1 MNDHPE
7 MTPVDEQAAFW
18 LFRTDIGLS
27 PEEEVEFAA
36 WLSASEDHLHVWER
50 GLGALDGI
58 GLDDD
63 PLIDAMRTDAL
74 TARPAASSR
83 IWRAMAAV
91 AAVLVLGLVGLTS
104 WQALSPS
111 SVTPGGGGTQIAAN
125 HLPDLVSGD
134 TQRRVTL
141 PDGSIVTLDRQTAL
155 AMNYGPQRRDIQLLR
170 GRAIFDVKHDGRSFA
185 VVAGDVTVTDMGT
198 RFSVQLRSDG
208 VVANLER
215 GRVVVSRMGDPV
227 TAALVPGQSLTA
239 LSGKP
244 FSILSANPA
253 TMFDWSVFYVE
264 FHDTPLDQAVAQL
277 NKHSVTQLRVIGAA
291 ARLRVSGRFRVD
303 DPDGFVLAVTQILAV
318 KRHVGRDGV
327 VELVAR
333 R

>member
-1 MNDHPE
+1 MSDHPD
-7 MTPVDEQAAFW
+7 MNPIDEQAALW
-18 LFRTDIGLS
+18 LFRTDMGLS
-27 PEEEVEFAA
+27 PEEEVAFAA
-36 WLSASEDHLHVWER
+36 WLSASDEHLHAWER
-50 GLGALDGI
+50 GLSALDGI

-74 TARPAASSR
+74 TARPPAR
-83 IWRAMAAV
+83 GRVWRAMAAV
-91 AAVLVLGLVGLTS
+91 AAMLVLGFAGLTS

-111 SVTPGGGGTQIAAN
+111 SVMPGGSGTQIAAN
-125 HLPDLVSGD
+125 ALPNLVSGD
-134 TQRRVTL
+134 TQRTVGL
-141 PDGSIVTLDRQTAL
+141 PDGSIVTLDRQTTL
-155 AMNYGPQRRDIQLLR
+155 AINYGPRQRDIQLLR

-185 VVAGDVTVTDMGT
+185 VVAGDVTVTDVGT

-208 VVANLER
+208 VVASLER
-215 GRVVVSRMGDPV
+215 GRVVVSRKGDPT

-277 NKHSVTQLRVIGAA
+277 NKHSVTQLRVVGAA
-291 ARLRVSGRFRVD
+291 ARLRVSGRFRAD
-303 DPDGFVLAVTQILAV
+303 DPDGFVAAVTQILAV

-327 VELVAR
+327 IELVAR